1 MAAIK
6 PSNNF
11 EEVKVFQQE
20 EYIGDISDL
29 PKIYDSELKRKGYC
43 FYIYGIIPPLD
54 IFLGE
59 AHVFVREYMCKCVDE
74 KIEEFKNKLWK
85 NKEEFAIL
93 ATIGETPEIVVKKEK
108 EEILKRL
115 KIGAKQ
121 TKLNFFA

>member
-1 MAAIK
+1 
-6 PSNNF
+6 
-11 EEVKVFQQE
+11 
-20 EYIGDISDL
+20 
-29 PKIYDSELKRKGYC
+29 
-43 FYIYGIIPPLD
+43 
-54 IFLGE
+54 
-59 AHVFVREYMCKCVDE
+59 MCKGIDE
-74 KIEEFKNKLWK
+74 KIEEFKNKLGK